1 MPHVM
6 AYLRQAMSKG
16 AAELAPE
23 RGGRKRGVQG
33 ANGRSLG
40 VLPAPPRARQLPPGT
55 AMQNPDIA
63 RLFDEVADLLEIQD
77 ANPFRVRAYRNAA
90 RPIRDFPEPIADLV
104 RAGTKDLTDIP
115 GIGDDLAEKITDI
128 VTTGELPLRKQ
139 LASKLPAGLL
149 DLLRISGLG
158 PKRVKLLYKK
168 LKVKS
173 AADLAKALEAG
184 KIQKLK
190 GFGPKMEEKI
200 RVGLGQVHVG
210 EVRLLHNEA
219 ETQARGMV
227 AYLEAGGG
235 LRQIEVAGSYR
246 RRRETV
252 GDLDIVVTSER
263 ESSAKVM
270 DRFVAYG
277 DVAEIISKGE
287 TRATV
292 KLRGGLQVDLRAV
305 EPDAY
310 GAALLYFTGS
320 KAHNIELR
328 KIAQEKSYKLNEYG
342 LFKGTRRAAGKT
354 EQEIYAKLGLDW
366 IAPELREARGEI
378 ALARD
383 HRLPHLVEVKD
394 VRGDLQMHTSATD
407 GKGTIEEMAHAGRAL
422 GYQYI
427 AITDH
432 SKRVTMA
439 LGLDAKRL
447 REQWQAVD
455 ALNATSRDFTI
466 LKSVELDILE
476 SGKLDLPD
484 DVLAEAEY
492 VVATIHYGLNQN
504 QKELTRRLVG
514 AAEHPWVDAIGHP
527 TGRLVGKREPYA
539 FDFDALCRA
548 CAATGCLLELNG
560 HPERMDLPDTL
571 AAAGKQHGVRVV
583 LSTDSHQPGNL
594 PFMRYAVY
602 LARRAGLE
610 AADILNTRP
619 LAEFRKGLKRA
630 VEAGRGR

>member
-1 MPHVM
+1 
-6 AYLRQAMSKG
+6 
-16 AAELAPE
+16 
-23 RGGRKRGVQG
+23 
-33 ANGRSLG
+33 
-40 VLPAPPRARQLPPGT
+40 
-55 AMQNPDIA
+55 MQNPDIA

-90 RPIRDFPEPIADLV
+90 RTIRDFPEPIADLV
-104 RAGTKDLTDIP
+104 RAGTKDLTDIA

-210 EVRLLHNEA
+210 ERRLLLNEA
-219 ETQARGMV
+219 ETQATAIV

-328 KIAQEKSYKLNEYG
+328 KIAQEKSHKLNEYG

-366 IAPELREARGEI
+366 IPPELREARGEV
-378 ALARD
+378 ALARE
-383 HRLPHLVEVKD
+383 HRLPNLVD
-394 VRGDLQMHTSATD
+394 VADIRGDLQMHTGATD
-407 GKGTIEEMAHAGRAL
+407 GKGTIEDMAHAARAL

-439 LGLDAKRL
+439 LGLDTKRL
-447 REQWQAVD
+447 REQWRAID
-455 ALNATSRDFTI
+455 ELNAHSRGGGFTI

-484 DVLAEAEY
+484 DVLAEADY
-492 VVATIHYGLNQN
+492 VVATIHYGINQTE
-504 QKELTRRLVG
+504 KELTRRLVG
-514 AAEHPWVDAIGHP
+514 AAEHEWVDAIGHP

-539 FDFDALCRA
+539 FDFEALCRA
-548 CAATGCLLELNG
+548 CTATGCLLELNG

-571 AAAGKQHGVRVV
+571 AAAAKQHGVRFV

-594 PFMRYAVY
+594 PFMKYAVY

-610 AADILNTRP
+610 AGDILNTRS
-619 LAEFRKGLKRA
+619 LEEFRAALKRA
-630 VEAGRGR
+630 ARGGKGRQ

>member
-1 MPHVM
+1 
-6 AYLRQAMSKG
+6 
-16 AAELAPE
+16 
-23 RGGRKRGVQG
+23 
-33 ANGRSLG
+33 
-40 VLPAPPRARQLPPGT
+40 
-55 AMQNPDIA
+55 MQNPDIA

-90 RPIRDFPEPIADLV
+90 RTIRDYPEPLTDLV
-104 RAGTKDLTDIP
+104 RAGTKDLTDIA

-149 DLLRISGLG
+149 DLLRIPGLG

-173 AADLAKALEAG
+173 AADLATALDKG
-184 KIQKLK
+184 RVQKLK
-190 GFGPKMEEKI
+190 GFGPKMEEKMRAGI
-200 RVGLGQVHVG
+200 GQAQVG
-210 EVRLLHNEA
+210 ERRMLLNEA
-219 ETQARGMV
+219 ETQATALL

-235 LRQIEVAGSYR
+235 GRQMEVAGSYR
-246 RRRETV
+246 RRRETI
-252 GDLDIVVTSER
+252 GDLDIVVTSEGKD
-263 ESSAKVM
+263 STPVM

-277 DVAEIISKGE
+277 DVANVISKGE

-320 KAHNIELR
+320 KAHNIDLR

-354 EQEIYAKLGLDW
+354 EEEVYAKLGLDW
-366 IAPELREARGEI
+366 IPPELREARGEI
-378 ALARD
+378 ALARE
-383 HRLPHLVEVKD
+383 HRLPRLVD
-394 VRGDLQMHTSATD
+394 VNDIRGDLQMHTSATD
-407 GKGTIEEMAHAGRAL
+407 GKGTIEDMAHAARAL
-422 GYQYI
+422 GYEYI

-447 REQWQAVD
+447 REQWKATD
-455 ALNATSRDFTI
+455 AWNASSRGFTI
-466 LKSVELDILE
+466 LRSVELDILE
-476 SGKLDLPD
+476 NGRLDLPD
-484 DVLAEAEY
+484 EVLAEADY
-492 VVATIHYGLNQN
+492 VVATIHYGLNQGE
-504 QKELTRRLVG
+504 KELTRRLVG

-571 AAAGKQHGVRVV
+571 AAAGKQHGVRFV

-594 PFMRYAVY
+594 SFMKYAVY

-610 AADILNTRP
+610 AGDILNTRP

-630 VEAGRGR
+630 KP

>member
-1 MPHVM
+1 
-6 AYLRQAMSKG
+6 
-16 AAELAPE
+16 
-23 RGGRKRGVQG
+23 
-33 ANGRSLG
+33 
-40 VLPAPPRARQLPPGT
+40 
-55 AMQNPDIA
+55 MQNPDIA

-90 RPIRDFPEPIADLV
+90 RTIRDFPEPIADLV
-104 RAGTKDLTDIP
+104 RTGTKDLTDIA
-115 GIGDDLAEKITDI
+115 GIGDDLAEKITAI

-149 DLLRISGLG
+149 DLLRIPGLG

-173 AADLAKALEAG
+173 AADLAAALDKG
-184 KIQKLK
+184 RIQKLK

-200 RVGLGQVHVG
+200 RAGLGQAQVG
-210 EVRLLHNEA
+210 ERRMLLNEA
-219 ETQARGMV
+219 ETQATAV
-227 AYLEAGGG
+227 LAYLEAGGG
-235 LRQIEVAGSYR
+235 IGQIEVAGSYR
-246 RRRETV
+246 RRRETI
-252 GDLDIVVTSER
+252 GDLDIVVTSEGKD
-263 ESSAKVM
+263 SATVM
-270 DRFVAYG
+270 NRFVAYG
-277 DVAEIISKGE
+277 DVAEVISKGE

-328 KIAQEKSYKLNEYG
+328 KIAQEKAYKLNEYG

-366 IAPELREARGEI
+366 IPPELREARGEI
-378 ALARD
+378 ALARE
-383 HRLPHLVEVKD
+383 HRLPHLVD
-394 VRGDLQMHTSATD
+394 VTDIRGDLQMHTSATD
-407 GKGTIEEMAHAGRAL
+407 GKGTIEDMAHGARAL
-422 GYQYI
+422 GYEYI

-447 REQWQAVD
+447 REQWKAID
-455 ALNATSRDFTI
+455 AWNATSRGFTI

-484 DVLAEAEY
+484 DVLAEADY
-492 VVATIHYGLNQN
+492 VVATIHYGINQGE
-504 QKELTRRLVG
+504 KELTRRLVG
-514 AAEHPWVDAIGHP
+514 AAEHAWVDAIGHP

-539 FDFDALCRA
+539 FDFEALCRA
-548 CAATGCLLELNG
+548 CVATGCLLELNG

-571 AAAGKQHGVRVV
+571 AAAGKQHGVRFV

-594 PFMRYAVY
+594 PFMRYAVD

-610 AADILNTRP
+610 AGDILNTRP

-630 VEAGRGR
+630 VEGGKGR

>member
-1 MPHVM
+1 
-6 AYLRQAMSKG
+6 
-16 AAELAPE
+16 
-23 RGGRKRGVQG
+23 
-33 ANGRSLG
+33 
-40 VLPAPPRARQLPPGT
+40 
-55 AMQNPDIA
+55 MQNPDIA

-90 RPIRDFPEPIADLV
+90 RTIRDFPEPLADLV
-104 RAGTKDLTDIP
+104 RAGTKDLTDIA
-115 GIGDDLAEKITDI
+115 GIGDDLAKKITAI
-128 VTTGELPLRKQ
+128 VTTGELPLRKE

-149 DLLRISGLG
+149 DLLRIPGLG

-173 AADLAKALEAG
+173 AADLAAALDTG
-184 KIQKLK
+184 KVQKLK
-190 GFGPKMEEKI
+190 GFGPKMEEKMRAGI
-200 RVGLGQVHVG
+200 GQAQVG
-210 EVRLLHNEA
+210 ERRLLLNEA
-219 ETQARGMV
+219 EVQATAVV

-235 LRQIEVAGSYR
+235 IAQIEVAGSYR
-246 RRRETV
+246 RRRETI
-252 GDLDIVVTSER
+252 GDLDIVVTADGKD
-263 ESSAKVM
+263 SAKVM
-270 DRFVAYG
+270 DRFATYG
-277 DVAEIISKGE
+277 EVAEVISKGE

-310 GAALLYFTGS
+310 GAALVYFTGS

-328 KIAQEKSYKLNEYG
+328 KIAQEQGYKLNEYG

-354 EQEIYAKLGLDW
+354 EQDVYATLGLDW

-378 ALARD
+378 ALARA
-383 HRLPHLVEVKD
+383 HRLPKLVELD
-394 VRGDLQMHTSATD
+394 EIRGDLQMHTSATD
-407 GKGTIEEMAHAGRAL
+407 GKGTIEDMAHAARAL

-447 REQWQAVD
+447 RAQWKAIDVW
-455 ALNATSRDFTI
+455 NATSGRGGFTI

-476 SGKLDLPD
+476 NGKLDLPD
-484 DVLAEAEY
+484 DVLAEADY
-492 VVATIHYGLNQN
+492 VVATIHYGLNQSG
-504 QKELTRRLVG
+504 KELTRRLVG
-514 AAEHPWVDAIGHP
+514 AAEHRWVDTIGHP
-527 TGRLVGKREPYA
+527 TGRVLGRREPYA
-539 FDFDALCRA
+539 FDFEALCRA
-548 CAATGCLLELNG
+548 CTATGCLLELNG

-571 AAAGKQHGVRVV
+571 AAAGKQHGVRFV

-594 PFMRYAVY
+594 PFMKYALY

-630 VEAGRGR
+630 VEGGRGR

>member
-1 MPHVM
+1 
-6 AYLRQAMSKG
+6 
-16 AAELAPE
+16 
-23 RGGRKRGVQG
+23 
-33 ANGRSLG
+33 
-40 VLPAPPRARQLPPGT
+40 
-55 AMQNPDIA
+55 MQNPDIA

-90 RPIRDFPEPIADLV
+90 RTIRDFPEPIADLV
-104 RAGTKDLTDIP
+104 RAGTKDLTEIA
-115 GIGDDLAEKITDI
+115 GIGDDLAEKIADI

-149 DLLRISGLG
+149 DLLRIPGLG

-173 AADLAKALEAG
+173 AADLAAALDKG
-184 KIQKLK
+184 KVQKLK
-190 GFGPKMEEKI
+190 GFGPKMEEKM
-200 RVGLGQVHVG
+200 RAGLGQAQVG
-210 EVRLLHNEA
+210 ERRLLLNEA
-219 ETQARGMV
+219 EAQATALV

-235 LRQIEVAGSYR
+235 IAQIEVAGSYR
-246 RRRETV
+246 RRRETI
-252 GDLDIVVTSER
+252 GDLDIVVTSEAND
-263 ESSAKVM
+263 SPKVM
-270 DRFVAYG
+270 DRFVTYG
-277 DVAEIISKGE
+277 DVAEVISKGE

-305 EPDAY
+305 ELDAY

-328 KIAQEKSYKLNEYG
+328 KIAQEQSYKLNEYG

-354 EQEIYAKLGLDW
+354 EDEIYAKLGLDW
-366 IAPELREARGEI
+366 IPPELREARGEI
-378 ALARD
+378 ALARE

-394 VRGDLQMHTSATD
+394 IRGDLQMHTSATD
-407 GKGTIEEMAHAGRAL
+407 GKGTIEDMAHAARAL

-447 REQWQAVD
+447 REQWKAID
-455 ALNATSRDFTI
+455 AWNATSRGFTI
-466 LKSVELDILE
+466 LKSIELDILE
-476 SGKLDLPD
+476 NGKLDLPD
-484 DVLAEAEY
+484 DVLAEADY
-492 VVATIHYGLNQN
+492 VVATIHYGITQSE
-504 QKELTRRLVG
+504 KELTKRLVG
-514 AAEHPWVDAIGHP
+514 AAQHPWVDAIGHP

-539 FDFDALCRA
+539 FDFEALCRA

-571 AAAGKQHGVRVV
+571 AAAGKQHGVRFV

-594 PFMRYAVY
+594 PFMKYAVY

-610 AADILNTRP
+610 AGDIVNTRP

-630 VEAGRGR
+630 VAGGRGR

>member
-1 MPHVM
+1 
-6 AYLRQAMSKG
+6 
-16 AAELAPE
+16 
-23 RGGRKRGVQG
+23 
-33 ANGRSLG
+33 
-40 VLPAPPRARQLPPGT
+40 
-55 AMQNPDIA
+55 MQNPDIA

-90 RPIRDFPEPIADLV
+90 RTIRDFPEPIADLV
-104 RAGTKDLTDIP
+104 RAGTKDLTDIA

-149 DLLRISGLG
+149 DLLRIPGLG

-173 AADLAKALEAG
+173 AADLAAALDKG
-184 KIQKLK
+184 RVQKLK
-190 GFGPKMEEKI
+190 GFGPKMEEKMRAGI
-200 RVGLGQVHVG
+200 GQAQVG
-210 EVRLLHNEA
+210 ERRMLLNEA
-219 ETQARGMV
+219 ETQATAVV

-235 LRQIEVAGSYR
+235 IGQIEVAGSYR
-246 RRRETV
+246 RRRETI
-252 GDLDIVVTSER
+252 GDLDIVVTSEGKN
-263 ESSAKVM
+263 SAPVM

-277 DVAEIISKGE
+277 DVANVISKGE

-320 KAHNIELR
+320 KAHNIDLR

-354 EQEIYAKLGLDW
+354 EEEVYAKLGLDW
-366 IAPELREARGEI
+366 IPPELREARGEI
-378 ALARD
+378 ALARE

-394 VRGDLQMHTSATD
+394 IRGDLQMHTSATD
-407 GKGTIEEMAHAGRAL
+407 GKGTIEDMAHAARAL
-422 GYQYI
+422 GYEYI

-447 REQWQAVD
+447 REQWKAID
-455 ALNATSRDFTI
+455 AWNASSRGFTI
-466 LKSVELDILE
+466 LRSVELDILE
-476 SGKLDLPD
+476 NGKLDLPD
-484 DVLAEAEY
+484 DVLADADY
-492 VVATIHYGLNQN
+492 VVATIHYGLNQGE
-504 QKELTRRLVG
+504 KELTRRLVG

-539 FDFDALCRA
+539 FDFDALCRS

-571 AAAGKQHGVRVV
+571 AAAGKQHGVRFV

-594 PFMRYAVY
+594 PFMKYAVY

-610 AADILNTRP
+610 ASDILNTRP
-619 LAEFRKGLKRA
+619 LAEFRKGLKPA
-630 VEAGRGR
+630 KP